1 MMNFI
6 MSQQLKM
13 LKIKKKGEKKEE
25 YQGENEGREDVII
38 EISSIELTPVYPGVS
53 PGQIIPEAT

>member
-1 MMNFI
+1 